1 LIQHHFITDNRK
13 LMRLTYPR
21 SFLALLLIGFSIVAA
36 PLLFALF
43 SNAIAFE
50 RLAGLS
56 EQAVHSAV
64 RVTQSSRALLSAI
77 TALER
82 SARQYAVAGEAT
94 FLDAYRANRE
104 RYLAIAGELDRME
117 LSDGQRSEVVAIR
130 QQEQTINDMVVKMG
144 PVPALSQRLPRE
156 FNALVERAQALVQLG
171 DHVIDQGIAELR
183 AQAEQ
188 SRNSV
193 FWLMVALI
201 PTAVALIGSFTFLIA
216 RPITQVSASIRAL
229 GEGHFAKPIRVEGP
243 GDMVRLGEQ
252 LDWLRERL
260 VALEAQKTRFLQHIS
275 HELKTPLTALRE
287 GSDLLSSGV
296 VGNLNAEQREIA
308 RILQENSIELR
319 KLIEGLLNYS
329 AVHAQASYL
338 DARIV
343 PLREVVRRVVNDRK
357 LAIVTKGI
365 RIELNCENVAAYCDE
380 EKVRVILDNLL
391 SNAVKYSPE
400 LGLISI
406 KLYKERGDAVF
417 EVMDEGPGIPPT
429 EREKIFEAFYRG
441 TDVPTSAVKGSGLG
455 LSIVKEYVTLHRG
468 AIEVL
473 EGPGA
478 HFRIRIPR
486 RKSESAEA
494 AA

>member
-1 LIQHHFITDNRK
+1 
-13 LMRLTYPR
+13 MRLTYPR

-43 SNAIAFE
+43 SNAVAFE

-64 RVTQSSRALLSAI
+64 KVTQSSRALVSVV

-104 RYLAIAGELDRME
+104 RFTGLTAELEGMSLSQGQHDQLSALVRQERSIHE
-117 LSDGQRSEVVAIR
+117 LITRL
-130 QQEQTINDMVVKMG
+130 G

-156 FNALVERAQALVQLG
+156 FAVLFDHGQSLVQLG
-171 DHVIDQGIAELR
+171 DHVIDEGIERLR

-193 FWLMVALI
+193 FWLVVALI

-229 GEGHFAKPIRVEGP
+229 GEGQFAKPIRIDGP
-243 GDMVRLGEQ
+243 GDIVRLGEQ

-260 VALEAQKTRFLQHIS
+260 MTLEAQKTRFLQHIS

-329 AVHAQASYL
+329 AVHAQTSYL
-338 DARIV
+338 DAKIV
-343 PLREVVRRVVNDRK
+343 PLREVIRRVVNDRK
-357 LAIVTKGI
+357 LAIVAKGI

-400 LGLISI
+400 LGLVSI
-406 KLYKERGDAVF
+406 KLYKERDDAVF
-417 EVMDEGPGIPPT
+417 EVLDEGPGIPT
-429 EREKIFEAFYRG
+429 AEREKIFEAFYRG
-441 TDVPTSAVKGSGLG
+441 MDAPVAAIKGSGLG

-468 AIEVL
+468 SIEVL

-486 RKSESAEA
+486 RKAASEEA
-494 AA
+494 A

>member
-1 LIQHHFITDNRK
+1 
-13 LMRLTYPR
+13 MRLTYPR

-50 RLAGLS
+50 RLAALS

-82 SARQYAVAGEAT
+82 TARQYAVAGEPT
-94 FLDAYRANRE
+94 YLEAYRANRE
-104 RYLAIAGELDRME
+104 RYLTMTRELDGMQ
-117 LSDGQRSEVVAIR
+117 LSDEQRAQLSGIEREERLIYDLVTR
-130 QQEQTINDMVVKMG
+130 LG
-144 PVPALSQRLPRE
+144 PVPALTQRLPPA
-156 FNALVERAQALVQLG
+156 FNSVVEHAQSLVQMG

-183 AQAEQ
+183 TQAEQ

-193 FWLMVALI
+193 FWLMIALI

-216 RPITQVSASIRAL
+216 RPITQVSESIRGL
-229 GEGHFAKPIRVEGP
+229 GEGHFGRPIRVEGP

-260 VALEAQKTRFLQHIS
+260 VQLEAQKTRFLQHIS

-338 DARIV
+338 DAKIV

-357 LAIVTKGI
+357 LAIVAKGV

-380 EKVRVILDNLL
+380 EKIRIVLDNLL

-400 LGLISI
+400 LGLVSI
-406 KLYKERGDAVF
+406 KLYKQNEYAVF
-417 EVMDEGPGIPPT
+417 EVMDEGPGIPEA
-429 EREKIFEAFYRG
+429 ERERVFEAFYRG
-441 TDVPTSAVKGSGLG
+441 TDIPMSAVKGSGLG

-468 AIEVL
+468 TIEVL
-473 EGPGA
+473 PGPGA

-486 RKSESAEA
+486 RKSEGKEA

>member
-1 LIQHHFITDNRK
+1 
-13 LMRLTYPR
+13 MRIVYPR
-21 SFLALLLIGFSIVAA
+21 SFLSLLVIGFTIVAA

-43 SNAIAFE
+43 SNAVAFE
-50 RLAGLS
+50 RLAGIS

-64 RVTQSSRALLSAI
+64 KVAQASRSLAGRVA
-77 TALER
+77 ALER

-94 FLDAYRANRE
+94 FLNSYQSHRGVYVSLYTLLDSMVLSEAQRAELEAIGKQADAIHDT
-104 RYLAIAGELDRME
+104 IARL
-117 LSDGQRSEVVAIR
+117 
-130 QQEQTINDMVVKMG
+130 G
-144 PVPALSQRLPRE
+144 PTPALSSYLARE
-156 FNALVERAQALVQLG
+156 FSGLMDRSQSLVTLG
-171 DHVIDQGIAELR
+171 DQVIDEGIEQLR
-183 AQAEQ
+183 AKAVQ

-193 FWLMVALI
+193 FWLMIALI
-201 PTAVALIGSFTFLIA
+201 PTAIVLIAWFTYLLA
-216 RPITQVSASIRAL
+216 RPITQLSASIQGL
-229 GEGHFAKPIRVEGP
+229 GQGQFARPISVEGP

-260 VALEAQKTRFLQHIS
+260 VTLEAQKTRFLQHIS

-338 DARIV
+338 DARIL
-343 PLREVVRRVVNDRK
+343 PLNDLVRRVLNDRK
-357 LAIVTKGI
+357 LAIVAKGI
-365 RIELNCENVAAYCDE
+365 RIELDTENVAAYCDE
-380 EKVRVILDNLL
+380 GKIRVVLDNLL
-391 SNAVKYSPE
+391 SNAIKFSPE
-400 LGLISI
+400 KGLISFR
-406 KLYKERGDAVF
+406 LYKDRGDAVL
-417 EVMDEGPGIPPT
+417 EVSDEGPGIPEQ
-429 EREKIFEAFYRG
+429 EREKVFEAFYKSV
-441 TDVPTSAVKGSGLG
+441 DQPVSVVKGSGLG

-468 AIEVL
+468 RIEIL

-478 HFRIRIPR
+478 HFRIRLPR
-486 RKSESAEA
+486 RRQDVEEA

>member
-1 LIQHHFITDNRK
+1 
-13 LMRLTYPR
+13 MRLTYPR

-64 RVTQSSRALLSAI
+64 RVTQSSRALLSTL

-94 FLDAYRANRE
+94 YLDAFRANRT
-104 RYLAIAGELDRME
+104 RYLEMVKGLDAMA
-117 LSDGQRSEVVAIR
+117 LSDEQRAALNGIR
-130 QQEQTINDMVVKMG
+130 REEATINDLVTRLG
-144 PVPALSQRLPRE
+144 PVPALSQQLPRA
-156 FNALVERAQALVQLG
+156 FNALIERAQALVQLG
-171 DHVIDQGIAELR
+171 DHVIDQGITELR
-183 AQAEQ
+183 TQAEQ

-193 FWLMVALI
+193 FWLAIALI
-201 PTAVALIGSFTFLIA
+201 PTAVALIGSFTFLIS
-216 RPITQVSASIRAL
+216 RPITQVSSSIRAL
-229 GEGHFAKPIRVEGP
+229 GEGNFSKPIRVEGP

-308 RILQENSIELR
+308 RILQENSIQLR

-338 DARIV
+338 DAKIV

-357 LAIVTKGI
+357 LAIVAKGI

-380 EKVRVILDNLL
+380 EKIRVILDNLL

-400 LGLISI
+400 LGLVSI
-406 KLYKERGDAVF
+406 KLYKQHGDAVF
-417 EVMDEGPGIPPT
+417 EVMDEGPGIPPGD
-429 EREKIFEAFYRG
+429 REKIFDAFWRG
-441 TDVPTSAVKGSGLG
+441 LDAPDSAVKGSGLG
-455 LSIVKEYVTLHRG
+455 LSIVKEYVALHRG

-473 EGPGA
+473 DGPGA
-478 HFRIRIPR
+478 HLRIRIPR
-486 RKSESAEA
+486 RKSETAEA

>member
-1 LIQHHFITDNRK
+1 
-13 LMRLTYPR
+13 MRLTYPR

-50 RLAGLS
+50 RLAALS

-82 SARQYAVAGEAT
+82 TARQYAVAGEPT
-94 FLDAYRANRE
+94 YLEAYRVNRE
-104 RYLAIAGELDRME
+104 RYLSMARELDGMQ
-117 LSDGQRSEVVAIR
+117 LSDEQRAQLSTIER
-130 QQEQTINDMVVKMG
+130 EERLINDLVTKLG
-144 PVPALSQRLPRE
+144 PAPALTNRLPAA
-156 FNALVERAQALVQLG
+156 FNSLVERAQALVQLG

-183 AQAEQ
+183 TQAEQ

-193 FWLMVALI
+193 FWLMIALI
-201 PTAVALIGSFTFLIA
+201 PTALALIGSFTFLIS
-216 RPITQVSASIRAL
+216 RPITQVSESIRGL
-229 GEGHFAKPIRVEGP
+229 GEGQFARPIRVEGP

-260 VALEAQKTRFLQHIS
+260 VQLEAQKTRFLQHIS

-338 DARIV
+338 DAKIV

-357 LAIVTKGI
+357 LAIVAKGI

-380 EKVRVILDNLL
+380 EKIRVVLDNLL

-400 LGLISI
+400 LGLVSI
-406 KLYKERGDAVF
+406 KLYKQNEFAVF
-417 EVMDEGPGIPPT
+417 EVMDEGPGIPET
-429 EREKIFEAFYRG
+429 ERERIFEAFYRG
-441 TDVPTSAVKGSGLG
+441 TDIPMSAVKGSGLG
-455 LSIVKEYVTLHRG
+455 LSIVKEYVLSLIH
-468 AIEVL
+468 I
-473 EGPGA
+473 
-478 HFRIRIPR
+478 
-486 RKSESAEA
+486 
-494 AA
+494 

>member
-1 LIQHHFITDNRK
+1 
-13 LMRLTYPR
+13 MRLTYPR
-21 SFLALLLIGFSIVAA
+21 SFLSLLLIGFTIVAA

-43 SNAIAFE
+43 SNALAFE

-64 RVTQSSRALLSAI
+64 KVTQASRSLVTTIIS
-77 TALER
+77 LER

-94 FLDAYRANRE
+94 YLDAYRANRAAFQTIMGQLFSMALTDPQRAELATIE
-104 RYLAIAGELDRME
+104 RQADAIHQAIAQKGPTPQL
-117 LSDGQRSEVVAIR
+117 A
-130 QQEQTINDMVVKMG
+130 QQLARDFISLNEH
-144 PVPALSQRLPRE
+144 AHS
-156 FNALVERAQALVQLG
+156 LVQMG
-171 DHVIDQGIAELR
+171 DQMIDEGIEQLR
-183 AQAEQ
+183 TQAVK

-193 FWLMVALI
+193 FWLMIALI
-201 PTAVALIGSFTFLIA
+201 PTAILLIASFTFLIA
-216 RPITQVSASIRAL
+216 RPITQVSESIKGL
-229 GEGHFAKPIRVEGP
+229 GEGQFAKPIRIEGP

-260 VALEAQKTRFLQHIS
+260 VNLEAQKTRFLQHMS

-287 GSDLLSSGV
+287 GSDLLSSGLA
-296 VGNLNAEQREIA
+296 GNLNAEQREIA

-338 DARIV
+338 DAKIV
-343 PLREVVRRVVNDRK
+343 PLKEVVRRAVNDRK
-357 LAIVTKGI
+357 LAIVAKGI

-380 EKVRVILDNLL
+380 DKIRVVLDNLL
-391 SNAVKYSPE
+391 SNAVKFSPE
-400 LGLISI
+400 KGLISI
-406 KLYKERGDAVF
+406 KLYKEHGDAVF
-417 EVMDEGPGIPPT
+417 EVADEGPGIPEP
-429 EREKIFEAFYRG
+429 EREKVFEAFYRG
-441 TDVPTSAVKGSGLG
+441 TDTPIAAIKGSGLG

-468 AIEVL
+468 RIEVL

-478 HFRIRIPR
+478 HFRIRFPR
-486 RKSESAEA
+486 KKGAVEEA

>member
-1 LIQHHFITDNRK
+1 
-13 LMRLTYPR
+13 MRFTYPR
-21 SFLALLLIGFSIVAA
+21 SFLSLLVIGFTIVAA

-43 SNAIAFE
+43 SNALAFE

-64 RVTQSSRALLSAI
+64 RVTQASRALVS
-77 TALER
+77 TVTSLER

-94 FLDAYRANRE
+94 FLDAYRGHRATFSENLRSLE
-104 RYLAIAGELDRME
+104 GMA
-117 LSDGQRSEVVAIR
+117 LSDDQRAEVVAIGR
-130 QQEQTINDMVVKMG
+130 QADAVHDFLERTG
-144 PVPALSQRLPRE
+144 PTPALSPYLARE
-156 FNALVERAQALVQLG
+156 FATLADRAHALVALG
-171 DHVIDQGIAELR
+171 DRVIDESIEQLR
-183 AQAEQ
+183 TQAVQ

-193 FWLMVALI
+193 FWLMIALI
-201 PTAVALIGSFTFLIA
+201 PTALLLIASFTYLIS
-216 RPITQVSASIRAL
+216 RPITQVSEGIRGL
-229 GEGHFAKPIRVEGP
+229 GEGQFAQPIRIEGP

-260 VALEAQKTRFLQHIS
+260 VTLEAQKTRFLQHIS

-287 GSDLLSSGV
+287 GSDLLFSGV

-343 PLREVVRRVVNDRK
+343 PLKDLVERVIYDRK
-357 LAIVTKGI
+357 LAVVSKGI
-365 RIELNCENVAAYCDE
+365 RVELNCETVSAWCDE
-380 EKVRVILDNLL
+380 DKIRVVLDNLL
-391 SNAVKYSPE
+391 SNAIRYSPE
-400 LGLISI
+400 RGLISFR
-406 KLYKERGDAVF
+406 LYKDRGDAVF
-417 EVMDEGPGIPPT
+417 EVLDEGPGIPGD
-429 EREKIFEAFYRG
+429 EREKVFEAFYRG
-441 TDVPTSAVKGSGLG
+441 ADPPVATVKGSGLG

-468 AIEVL
+468 TVEVL
-473 EGPGA
+473 DGPGA
-478 HFRIRIPR
+478 HFRVRFPR
-486 RKSESAEA
+486 RKAGLREA

>member
-1 LIQHHFITDNRK
+1 
-13 LMRLTYPR
+13 MRLTYPR

-43 SNAIAFE
+43 SNAVAFQ
-50 RLAGLS
+50 RLAALS

-64 RVTQSSRALLSAI
+64 RVTQSSRVLLSTL

-82 SARQYAVAGEAT
+82 SARQYAVDGDAT
-94 FLDAYRANRE
+94 YLDAYHANRA
-104 RYLAIAGELDRME
+104 RYLAAADDLDHMA
-117 LSDGQRSEVVAIR
+117 LSDGQRADLTAIR
-130 QQEQTINDMVVKMG
+130 AREQATDQIVARLG
-144 PVPALSQRLPRE
+144 PVPQLSEVLPRE
-156 FNALVERAQALVQLG
+156 YNALFERAQALVQLG
-171 DHVIDQGIAELR
+171 DHVTDQGIAELR
-183 AQAEQ
+183 AQAEK

-201 PTAVALIGSFTFLIA
+201 PTAVALIASFTFLIA

-229 GEGHFAKPIRVEGP
+229 GEGHFARPVRVEGP

-329 AVHAQASYL
+329 AVHAQASFL

-343 PLREVVRRVVNDRK
+343 QLREVVRRVVNDRK
-357 LAIVTKGI
+357 LAIVAKGI
-365 RIELNCENVAAYCDE
+365 RIELNCENVSAYCDE
-380 EKVRVILDNLL
+380 EKIRVVLDNLL

-400 LGLISI
+400 LGLVSI

-417 EVMDEGPGIPPT
+417 EVLDEGPGIPAP
-429 EREKIFEAFYRG
+429 ERERIFEAFYRG

-455 LSIVKEYVTLHRG
+455 LSIVKEYVSLHRG
-468 AIEVL
+468 TIEAL

-486 RKSESAEA
+486 RKPAAVEA

>member
-1 LIQHHFITDNRK
+1 
-13 LMRLTYPR
+13 MRLTYPR
-21 SFLALLLIGFSIVAA
+21 SFLSLLLIGFTIVAA

-43 SNAIAFE
+43 SNALAFE
-50 RLAGLS
+50 RLAALS
-56 EQAVHSAV
+56 EGAVHSAV
-64 RVTQSSRALLSAI
+64 KVTQASRALVSTI
-77 TALER
+77 MSVER
-82 SARQYAVAGEAT
+82 SARQYAVAGEPA
-94 FLDAYRANRE
+94 FFEAYRTHRNGFQTLVRQLDDMALSDAQRAE
-104 RYLAIAGELDRME
+104 LRSIEQQAEAMHQFLTRTGPTPQLSQYLA
-117 LSDGQRSEVVAIR
+117 
-130 QQEQTINDMVVKMG
+130 
-144 PVPALSQRLPRE
+144 RE
-156 FNALVERAQALVQLG
+156 FNRLTEKAHALVDHG
-171 DHVIDQGIAELR
+171 DRVIDQGIEQLR
-183 AQAEQ
+183 EHAVK

-193 FWLMVALI
+193 LWLMIALI
-201 PTAVALIGSFTFLIA
+201 PTAVMLIASFTFLIA
-216 RPITQVSASIRAL
+216 RPISQVSESIRGL
-229 GEGHFAKPIRVEGP
+229 GEGQFGKPISVEGP

-260 VALEAQKTRFLQHIS
+260 LTLEAQKTRFLQHIS

-329 AVHAQASYL
+329 AVHAQATYL

-343 PLREVVRRVVNDRK
+343 PLKDLVRRVIYDRK
-357 LAIVTKGI
+357 LAIVAKNL
-365 RIELNCENVAAYCDE
+365 RIEMNCENVAAHCDE
-380 EKVRVILDNLL
+380 DKIRVVLDNLL
-391 SNAVKYSPE
+391 SNAVKFSPE
-400 LGLISI
+400 RGLISI

-417 EVMDEGPGIPPT
+417 EVLDEGPGIPEP

-441 TDVPTSAVKGSGLG
+441 TETPVAAIKGSGLG

-468 AIEVL
+468 RIEVL

-478 HFRIRIPR
+478 HFRIRFPR
-486 RKSESAEA
+486 RQADARKA